1 MNMFKN
7 KNHFLR
13 ITGCLVLG
21 LFGTSLLANSP
32 APPAPPAPKPIT
44 DDRKN
49 IGQIEKSDPTLVS
62 RNKSSAA
69 VSPSNDQIPD
79 AGQGKAIED
88 APAKLREEIPMM
100 SPANPSASGM
110 PAQTNP
116 LNNRLNINSSPPP
129 NSQQRM
135 LNPGRPMDSGY

>member
-1 MNMFKN
+1 MDMFKN
-7 KNHFLR
+7 KSHFLR

-21 LFGTSLLANSP
+21 MFSTSLLANSP

-49 IGQIEKSDPTLVS
+49 IGQTEKSDPTLMS
-62 RNKSSAA
+62 RNKSGAG
-69 VSPSNDQIPD
+69 VSPPNDQIPD
-79 AGQGKAIED
+79 AAQAKTVED

-100 SPANPSASGM
+100 SPANPSASSM

-116 LNNRLNINSSPPP
+116 LNNRLNINSSPPA

>member
-1 MNMFKN
+1 MDMFKN

-21 LFGTSLLANSP
+21 LFSASLLANSP
-32 APPAPPAPKPIT
+32 TPPAPKPIT

-49 IGQIEKSDPTLVS
+49 IGQTEKSDPTLMS
-62 RNKSSAA
+62 RNKSGAG
-69 VSPSNDQIPD
+69 VSPSNDQTLD
-79 AGQGKAIED
+79 AAQAKAVGD
-88 APAKLREEIPMM
+88 APEKLREEIPMM
-100 SPANPSASGM
+100 SPANPSASSM

-116 LNNRLNINSSPPP
+116 LNNRLNINSSPPA